1 MYGGQERCTGF
12 WWGVQKKETQLG
24 KPRHRWVDCINMD
37 LQEIDGVEGQCLD
50 QSDLTQDKESW
61 QSIVNVVM
69 YFWF

>member
-1 MYGGQERCTGF
+1 MYTGEEF
-12 WWGVQKKETQLG
+12 RRK
-24 KPRHRWVDCINMD
+24 RHHLEN
-37 LQEIDGVEGQCLD
+37 QGIDGWIVLTSTCNIRNGEEGQCLD